1 MDDKKARLTVLIDP
15 RNKEDFDALCSSNNV
30 SSSEV
35 VRQLIVG
42 YLQRHGV
49 FTDDA
54 EALPRALP

>member
-15 RNKEDFDALCSSNNV
+15 QNKEDFDALCSSNNV

-49 FTDDA
+49 MPDGS